1 MDEGHVKRD
10 NVVNVR
16 DEPDIYGLMGHA
28 TGVDRRRRFACLYE
42 AHRLHLLAYCVRR
55 TNRADAADACSE
67 TLLVAWRRLDDV
79 PAEPA
84 TLPYL
89 YSIANKVLGN
99 QFRSLQRRSRLDAKL
114 RALGV
119 VATTDACPVELQS
132 ARDRQVRA
140 AIRRL
145 KPVDREILM
154 LSAWEELPRSVI
166 AEMMGMTKAA
176 VDQRIH
182 RSYERLARMLG
193 VAAPLSD
200 APLEITG
207 SVQV

>member
-1 MDEGHVKRD
+1 
-10 NVVNVR
+10 
-16 DEPDIYGLMGHA
+16 MGHA
-28 TGVDRRRRFACLYE
+28 AGADGRRGFACLYE
-42 AHRLHLLAYCVRR
+42 AHRLHVLAYCVRR

-67 TLLVAWRRLDDV
+67 TFLVAWRRLDDL
-79 PAEPA
+79 PAEPD

-89 YSIANKVLGN
+89 YGIAHKVLGN
-99 QFRSLQRRSRLDAKL
+99 QFRSLQRRSRLEAKL
-114 RALGV
+114 RKLGV
-119 VATTDACPVELQS
+119 ADAADAGVVVLQG
-132 ARDRQVRA
+132 ARDRQVVA

-145 KPVDREILM
+145 KPVDREIVM

-193 VAAPLSD
+193 VVAPLSD
-200 APLEITG
+200 SPSETTG
-207 SVQV
+207 SAQV

>member
-1 MDEGHVKRD
+1 
-10 NVVNVR
+10 
-16 DEPDIYGLMGHA
+16 MGHA
-28 TGVDRRRRFACLYE
+28 AGAEERRVFAGLYE
-42 AHRLHLLAYCVRR
+42 VHRLHVLAYCVRR
-55 TNRADAADACSE
+55 TSRADAADACSE
-67 TLLVAWRRLDDV
+67 TFLVAWRRLDELPD
-79 PAEPA
+79 EPD

-89 YSIANKVLGN
+89 YGIAHRVLGN

-114 RALGV
+114 RELGV
-119 VATTDACPVELQS
+119 ADPVDAGVVVLQS
-132 ARDRQVRA
+132 ARDRQVVA

-154 LSAWEELPRSVI
+154 LSAWEGLPRSVI

-193 VAAPLSD
+193 GAALFDSPS
-200 APLEITG
+200 ETTG
-207 SVQV
+207 SAKV

>member
-1 MDEGHVKRD
+1 
-10 NVVNVR
+10 
-16 DEPDIYGLMGHA
+16 
-28 TGVDRRRRFACLYE
+28 LYE
-42 AHRLHLLAYCVRR
+42 AHRLPVLAYCVRR

-67 TLLVAWRRLDDV
+67 TFLVAWRRLDDV
-79 PAEPA
+79 PDEPA

-89 YSIANKVLGN
+89 YGIARKMLGN
-99 QFRSLQRRSRLDAKL
+99 QHRSLQRRSRLDEKL
-114 RALGV
+114 RELGV
-119 VATTDACPVELQS
+119 DEVADAGVVVLQS
-132 ARDRQVRA
+132 ARDRQVVD

-154 LSAWEELPRSVI
+154 LSAWEELSRAVI

-193 VAAPLSD
+193 VAASQPSS
-200 APLEITG
+200 ETTG
-207 SVQV
+207 SVQR

>member
-1 MDEGHVKRD
+1 M
-10 NVVNVR
+10 
-16 DEPDIYGLMGHA
+16 PIISA
-28 TGVDRRRRFACLYE
+28 ITDRGSSS
-42 AHRLHLLAYCVRR
+42 H
-55 TNRADAADACSE
+55 
-67 TLLVAWRRLDDV
+67 
-79 PAEPA
+79 
-84 TLPYL
+84 
-89 YSIANKVLGN
+89 ANKVLAN

-114 RALGV
+114 RELGV
-119 VATTDACPVELQS
+119 ADPADTGVVVLQS
-132 ARDRQVRA
+132 ARDREVVA

-193 VAAPLSD
+193 VVGSLSD
-200 APLEITG
+200 SPSETSG
-207 SVQV
+207 SAQV

>member
-1 MDEGHVKRD
+1 MDERHVD
-10 NVVNVR
+10 GENVVNIRGV
-16 DEPDIYGLMGHA
+16 PDIHGSMGHA
-28 TGVDRRRRFACLYE
+28 ASTDGRRRFVCLYE
-42 AHRLHLLAYCVRR
+42 AHRLHVLAYCVRR

-67 TLLVAWRRLDDV
+67 TFLVAWRRLDDL
-79 PAEPA
+79 PAEPG

-89 YSIANKVLGN
+89 YGIANKVLGN

-114 RALGV
+114 CELGV
-119 VATTDACPVELQS
+119 SDPVDAGVVVLQS
-132 ARDRQVRA
+132 ASDRRVVA
-140 AIRRL
+140 AIRQL

-193 VAAPLSD
+193 VSTLSD
-200 APLEITG
+200 SASETNG
-207 SVQV
+207 SAQA

>member
-1 MDEGHVKRD
+1 MDWRPVDGE
-10 NVVNVR
+10 NVVNIWG
-16 DEPDIYGLMGHA
+16 EADIYGSMGHA
-28 TGVDRRRRFACLYE
+28 AGVDGRRRFGCLYE
-42 AHRLHLLAYCVRR
+42 THRLHVLAYCVRR

-67 TLLVAWRRLDDV
+67 TFLVAWRRLDDL
-79 PAEPA
+79 PAEPD

-89 YSIANKVLGN
+89 YGIANKVLGN
-99 QFRSLQRRSRLDAKL
+99 QVRSLQRRSRLDARL
-114 RALGV
+114 RELGV
-119 VATTDACPVELQS
+119 ADPPDAGVVVLQS
-132 ARDRQVRA
+132 ARDRQVVA

-193 VAAPLSD
+193 VAAALPDLPS
-200 APLEITG
+200 ETTG
-207 SVQV
+207 SAQQ